1 MIGFIEFVLLESLW
15 RFLTIRVT
23 PDQRYFMSKSDL
35 LSGNQDLIN
44 SAAKILSTMPVRK
57 LTAVTNQSGSVLTI
71 EYTTIG
77 LSRLNIYIDSRPME
91 SREINDGTHAFE
103 VDLLADITLL
113 ELAGYDNDDFVAKR
127 KIAL

>member
-77 LSRLNIYIDSRPME
+77 LSRLDIYIDSRPME
-91 SREINDGTHAFE
+91 SREINDGTHTF
-103 VDLLADITLL
+103 L
-113 ELAGYDNDDFVAKR
+113 ELAGYDNDDFVANR
-127 KIAL
+127 KIVL